1 MFVSDNAELGI
12 FFLFHSY
19 PAFLYLSSLDP
30 PLLPTI
36 ALAMKILPLIVP
48 VHWRWL
54 FIGLYAQS
62 KRLQAVR
69 IEHGDSGMAKRILGC
84 DPRKTDVSQGSYRG
98 KNKEVRATRRGRTDV
113 SKRSGALSYEVLRG
127 AHEPRFGNPP
137 DYGGVYLSRT

>member
-1 MFVSDNAELGI
+1 MV
-12 FFLFHSY
+12 
-19 PAFLYLSSLDP
+19 YLSSLDP

-54 FIGLYAQS
+54 FIGIYAQS

-84 DPRKTDVSQGSYRG
+84 DPRKTDVSRGSYRA

-113 SKRSGALSYEVLRG
+113 SRDLGHCPTKFRGCARAKIWESPGLRRSI
-127 AHEPRFGNPP
+127 PK
-137 DYGGVYLSRT
+137 